1 MKVYISGKV
10 TGLPAFIYRKQFE
23 RAELKLRLSGYNV
36 YNPVKYD
43 AKGKEKD
50 FTWAQFMKKDIKAL
64 CDCDA
69 IYLLKTWRMSKGA
82 RLEYDIAK
90 ALGMEILGSAK

>member
-1 MKVYISGKV
+1 MKVYISGMV

-36 YNPVKYD
+36 YNPV
-43 AKGKEKD
+43 KEKD

-90 ALGMEILGSAK
+90 ALGMEILGGAK